1 MLKPPPKKVNRTALK
16 PKWFQRMK
24 LLFKSRKDI
33 TMHAN
38 KPSYDEPIVNGTIKD
53 VHGNEYEVVNGKV
66 GRRIDPIHDRQR
78 EIMVDDRP
86 RYAA

>member
-1 MLKPPPKKVNRTALK
+1 
-16 PKWFQRMK
+16 
-24 LLFKSRKDI
+24 
-33 TMHAN
+33 MHAN

-66 GRRIDPIHDRQR
+66 GRRIYPIHDRQ

-86 RYAA
+86 RYAAETGVAVARMTVEIA